1 MSDDNLDEYVRE
13 NTEMLGRVLAC
24 GNEEARGYAL
34 ALLANSGEVENVEDV
49 EEQLGQIK
57 LELS

>member
-1 MSDDNLDEYVRE
+1 MSADELDEFVRE
-13 NTEMLGRVLAC
+13 NTEMLSRVLAC

-34 ALLANSGEVENVEDV
+34 ALLANSEHVENVEDV